1 MNINRIIA
9 ILLIISIISCKKSS
23 DNDIPS
29 YITIGNFTLDGN
41 STHNITD
48 AWVYIDDNLQGVY
61 EIPANFPV
69 LAQGSHKLRVKA
81 GIKDNGIAGNR
92 IPYPFY
98 SSYIIDE
105 QTFNPETTISI
116 TPVVSYLENATL
128 DDKAEDF
135 DGNGLNLETDSATF
149 SIDDEMPLDGN
160 YGVITLAD
168 SILLTELTTK
178 EFSDLPQAGA
188 PVYLELDYKCNTQF
202 LVGVYINFPQSSIL
216 QKDLLWVRP
225 KDEWNKIYINLTS
238 TISEGVGADSFKIFI
253 GMQRDFTME
262 SNTIHLDNLR
272 IVY

>member
-149 SIDDEMPLDGN
+149 SIDDEMPIDGN
-160 YGVITLAD
+160 YGVITLTD

-202 LVGVYINFPQSSIL
+202 LVGLYINFPQSSIL